1 MSAGGVTAV
10 IEAGLTDAQLLRY
23 NRQILLHDFDVAG
36 QERLLQ
42 ARVLVVGLGGL
53 GCPAALYL
61 AAAGVGT
68 LLLADGDTVEV
79 GNLQRQIAHGDA
91 DIGTNKAVSAA
102 AAVTAL
108 NAGVGIEVIARQLD
122 EADLP
127 PLVSR
132 VDLVVDAT
140 DNYPVRF
147 ALNRA
152 CIAAGVPLV
161 SAAAVRAEGQLSVF
175 DPVRGGP
182 CYRCL
187 YPDTADRTALSCS
200 ESGVLAPLVGVLGSL
215 QAMEALK
222 LLAGYGESLRGKLL
236 LLDLR
241 NMEIRRLSLPPR
253 RDCPDCRHLQRHDP
267 AAGQQP

>member
-1 MSAGGVTAV
+1 MLSD
-10 IEAGLTDAQLLRY
+10 EQLLRY
-23 NRQILLHDFDVAG
+23 NRQILLNDFDVAG

-42 ARVLVVGLGGL
+42 ASVLVVGLGGL

-68 LLLADGDTVEV
+68 LLLADGDAVELA
-79 GNLQRQIAHGDA
+79 NLQRQIAHGDA
-91 DIGTNKAVSAA
+91 DIGRNKAESAA
-102 AAVTAL
+102 AAIAAL
-108 NAGVGIEVIARQLD
+108 NPGVSVEVIPRQLA
-122 EADLP
+122 EADMP
-127 PLVSR
+127 AVVGR
-132 VDLVVDAT
+132 ANLVVDAT
-140 DNYPVRF
+140 DNYPARF

-161 SAAAVRAEGQLSVF
+161 SAAAVRVEGQLSVF

-187 YPDTADRTALSCS
+187 YPDTGDLTALSCS

-222 LLAGYGESLRGKLL
+222 ILAGYGEPLRGKLL
-236 LLDLR
+236 LLDLHSTD
-241 NMEIRRLSLPPR
+241 IRLLALPPR
-253 RDCPDCRHLQRHDP
+253 ADCPDCGHLR
-267 AAGQQP
+267 A